1 MKTDTNWI
9 EKIGAPSFA
18 AIAEMVAALECDY
31 DRLGELREERADWVD
46 NDGGDDDEQTR
57 TAADWSKE
65 FPTESAE
72 LAALETAAGTCDDR
86 DDAAQR
92 IAEDP
97 LSIRIFGEKIHG
109 VWEIDRL
116 EFLLTTGGPAVRIM
130 VEVDEHGM
138 PNRAWMEVQDWGT
151 PWEHYHAAE
160 ADTLLAYCLEFGE
173 FSAD

>member
-31 DRLGELREERADWVD
+31 DRLDELRSERDEWIESAPDDTTKRAREEWV
-46 NDGGDDDEQTR
+46 G
-57 TAADWSKE
+57 E

-72 LAALETAAGTCDDR
+72 LAELETAAGTCDDR
-86 DDAAQR
+86 DAAAQR

-97 LSIRIFGEKIHG
+97 LSVRIFGEKVDG
-109 VWEIDRL
+109 VWEVDKL
-116 EFLLTTGGPAVRIM
+116 EFLLTTGGPGVRIM
-130 VEVDEHGM
+130 AEVGEHGM
-138 PNRAWMEVQDWGT
+138 PDRAWMEVQDWGT
-151 PWEHYHAAE
+151 SWEHYPAAD
-160 ADTLLAYCLEFGE
+160 ADTLLTYCLEFGE